1 MKADA
6 EFHSTLVLR
15 EWDNLIS
22 MVGQHAK
29 GTTIDGVSLDLA
41 TIVAVAR

>member
-6 EFHSTLVLR
+6 EFHSTLALR

-22 MVGQHAK
+22 MVGQHAE
-29 GTTIDGVSLDLA
+29 GTAIDGVSLDLA
-41 TIVAVAR
+41 IVVAVAR